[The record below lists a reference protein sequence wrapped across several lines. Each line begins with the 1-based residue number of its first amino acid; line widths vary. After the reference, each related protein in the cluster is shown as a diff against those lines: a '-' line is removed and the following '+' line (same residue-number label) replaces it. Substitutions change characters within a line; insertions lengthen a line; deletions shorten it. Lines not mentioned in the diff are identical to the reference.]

1 MVCYGGGCMAT
12 SSIFTNI
19 IIKEPSEAERF
30 VDILEKSN
38 HENELKS
45 NVTVKH
51 TLTDL
56 DEIRKLMEKKE

>member
-19 IIKEPSEAERF
+19 IIKEPGEAERF
-30 VDILEKSN
+30 VDILEESN
-38 HENELKS
+38 QENELKS
-45 NVTVKH
+45 SVTVKR